1 MIHYGYFRSSAAW
14 RVRIALN
21 LKGVAHET
29 VSVHLRKGEQKLPEH
44 LSRNPQ
50 GLVPVLETDG
60 ETLTQSIAILEW
72 LEETH
77 PEPPLLPAEPVA
89 RAHVRAVAQII
100 ASDIHPLQNLRVLS
114 YLRETFGADQAAVDR
129 WCQRWIGAGLAA
141 VEELLRRAD
150 RGQPYAFGEAP
161 GMADICLVPQLY
173 GAERFKVD
181 VSDLTRVRAVGAACA
196 EHPAFAR
203 ADLRAQPD
211 YED

>member
-1 MIHYGYFRSSAAW
+1 MRHYGYFRSSAAW

-21 LKGVAHET
+21 LKGVAHENI
-29 VSVHLRKGEQKLPEH
+29 VVHLRKGEQKTPEH

-50 GLVPVLETDG
+50 GLVPALETGG
-60 ETLTQSIAILEW
+60 ETLTQSLAILEW
-72 LEETH
+72 LEEAH
-77 PEPPLLPAEPVA
+77 PEPPLLPADPIT
-89 RAHVRAVAQII
+89 RAHARAVAQII
-100 ASDIHPLQNLRVLS
+100 ACDIHPLQNLRVLT
-114 YLRETFGADQAAVDR
+114 YLRDTFGADQAAVEH

-141 VEELLRRAD
+141 VEELLQRAD
-150 RGQPYAFGEAP
+150 RGQPFAFGDTP

-181 VSDLTRVRAVGAACA
+181 ISGLARVRAVGAACG
-196 EHPAFAR
+196 EHPAFQQ